1 MKIYKL
7 FWKLDEGI
15 TLEKADLPDHYK
27 VPIAQKQWSK
37 KKLKKYLQDKYH
49 YKLKRMEQL

>member
-7 FWKLDEGI
+7 FWKLEEGV
-15 TLEKADLPDHYK
+15 TLQKADLPDYYK
-27 VPIAQKQWSK
+27 VPSSQKQWSK
-37 KKLKKYLQDKYH
+37 KKLKNFLEDEYH

>member
-7 FWKLDEGI
+7 FWKLEEGV
-15 TLEKADLPDHYK
+15 TLQKADLPDYYK
-27 VPIAQKQWSK
+27 VLASQKQWSK
-37 KKLKKYLQDKYH
+37 KKLKFFLEDKYH